1 MLELFI
7 NIIKFEN
14 LLILIF
20 SNSLL
25 ISSGFVIL
33 SRNSVYSAFFLV
45 LSFISSTGLLLLLE
59 CEFIAL
65 MFIIIYVGAIAVL
78 FIYVV
83 FMLDLKNTASQ
94 SSNNNTLSMIFYVSF
109 IFFFVII
116 LSYFTTFILNGYS
129 NFSYSTG
136 LNFYNNNYFN
146 WFFNLD
152 FLTELHVFG
161 QLIYTFYIFQ
171 FLLVG
176 FILLLAVIGAVLLT
190 INYSSKNLLKQA
202 AFKQISRSF
211 KNILL

>member
-1 MLELFI
+1 MLELFT

-83 FMLDLKNTASQ
+83 FMLR
-94 SSNNNTLSMIFYVSF
+94 MY
-109 IFFFVII
+109 
-116 LSYFTTFILNGYS
+116 
-129 NFSYSTG
+129 
-136 LNFYNNNYFN
+136 
-146 WFFNLD
+146 
-152 FLTELHVFG
+152 
-161 QLIYTFYIFQ
+161 
-171 FLLVG
+171 FLLPCV
-176 FILLLAVIGAVLLT
+176 FP
-190 INYSSKNLLKQA
+190 LKLPT
-202 AFKQISRSF
+202 R
-211 KNILL
+211 